1 MINISWQN
9 YASFHMI
16 FFADRLLF
24 ESTLLFLIITHWIF
38 SNKMLALIIILDFKY
53 LIFYSKNI
61 EH

>member
-1 MINISWQN
+1 
-9 YASFHMI
+9 MI